1 MGESVLVVITLIVV
15 LYLGTNGFFAKKVP
29 TKEQFIKQAK
39 KEDKKEYH
47 QNGNVKK
54 HFYYDSILDCW
65 IQDTFSEAGILV
77 GKRTMRGKGH
87 FVDDYYVKGVLHRS
101 RDFYDGMPTYERL
114 YNYET
119 GKFIKGSSINT
130 DRDHF

>member
-15 LYLGTNGFFAKKVP
+15 LYLGTNGFFAKKAP

-65 IQDTFSEAGILV
+65 IQDSFSEAGSLV
-77 GKRTMRGKGH
+77 NKRTMRGKGN
-87 FVDDYYVKGVLHRS
+87 FTSDSYVNGVLHRS
-101 RDFYDGMPTYERL
+101 RDFYDEMPTYETL
-114 YNYET
+114 YNAET
-119 GKFIKGSSINT
+119 GKFIKRSSINT
-130 DRDHF
+130 DRY